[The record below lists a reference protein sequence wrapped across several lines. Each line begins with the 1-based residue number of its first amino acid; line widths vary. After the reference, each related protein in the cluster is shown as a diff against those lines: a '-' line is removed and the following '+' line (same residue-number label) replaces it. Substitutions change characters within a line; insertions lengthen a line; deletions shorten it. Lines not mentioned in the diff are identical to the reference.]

1 MNDEHFTAVIDAR
14 GLSCPLPLLKAR
26 QALMLLEP
34 GDTIL
39 VLATDPEA
47 ERDFD
52 EFAEASGHELLA
64 IDPVDDAL
72 RISLRKAMV
81 AGK

>member
-1 MNDEHFTAVIDAR
+1 MDEEEHYTAVIDAR

-26 QALMLLEP
+26 QALMMLEP
-34 GDTIL
+34 GDTVL

-52 EFAEASGHELLA
+52 EFCDVSGNELMG
-64 IDPVDDAL
+64 ITPVGDVL
-72 RISLRKAMV
+72 RVGLRKT
-81 AGK
+81 

>member
-1 MNDEHFTAVIDAR
+1 MSEKHYTAVIDAR
-14 GLSCPLPLLKAR
+14 GLSCPLPLLRAR
-26 QALMLLEP
+26 QALMLLQS

-39 VLATDPEA
+39 VLATDPQA

-64 IDPVDDAL
+64 IDPVDGTL
-72 RISLRKAMV
+72 RISLRKA
-81 AGK
+81 